1 MERRTLL
8 GAVGGAALSALAAVD
23 LFAPGLIVGS
33 PQAEGDPVSTERT
46 VTDEDIEYQP
56 DSDTVHW
63 PALMSGDGTVAEYE
77 TEPFADWASREAAV
91 AAHDAVESVLPERL
105 DGDPEGVGVSVSGEY
120 LGLAVTVSTV
130 IPRGDGGELQAAPRI
145 ARSTLVDAAPRT
157 VEATIRLGDGEH
169 TRDVPVFVEERPEAV
184 PL

>member
-8 GAVGGAALSALAAVD
+8 GAVGSVGLTGVASVD
-23 LFAPGLIVGS
+23 LFAPELIVES
-33 PQAEGDPVSTERT
+33 PQAEGEPISTERT

-56 DSDTVHW
+56 DSDTVRW
-63 PALMSGDGTVAEYE
+63 PALMSGGEVEEYE
-77 TEPFADWASREAAV
+77 VEPFADWASREAAV

-105 DGDPEGVGVSVSGEY
+105 DGETEGVGVSVSGEY

-130 IPRGDGGELQAAPRI
+130 IPRNDGGELQAEPRI

-169 TRDVPVFVEERPEAV
+169 IRDVPVFVEERPEAV